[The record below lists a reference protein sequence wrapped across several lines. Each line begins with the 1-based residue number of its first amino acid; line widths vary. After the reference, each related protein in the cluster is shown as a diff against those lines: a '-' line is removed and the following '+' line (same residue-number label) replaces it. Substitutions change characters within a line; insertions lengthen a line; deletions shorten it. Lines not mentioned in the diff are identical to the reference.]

1 MTSTIENT
9 LLHAM
14 FLARHLSKC
23 DPQYVIVVIL
33 LELGLPAHRI
43 GYQYIKEAILLFY
56 EEPAH
61 LLMNGIYQA
70 VGENIDPT
78 AGEKQIEQAMRS
90 VIDQAWRNRDSQV
103 WKLYFSPD
111 ELGRIKRPS
120 NLEFVSRIACFLE
133 LWQGCCKEVSYEQ

>member
-1 MTSTIENT
+1 MTSTIEDT

-23 DPQYVIVVIL
+23 DLRYGVVAIL

-70 VGENIDPT
+70 VGERIDPT

-103 WKLYFSPD
+103 WKLYFPQD
-111 ELGRIKRPS
+111 ERGRIKRPS
-120 NLEFVSRIACFLE
+120 NSEFVSRIACFLE